1 MILNNSIKKKIQTA
15 VTLALISSGII
26 PAVKAEVNDANV
38 DNPAGTTIDQGLG
51 TKAVDLDNGSTFTI
65 TNAGTISA
73 SGSNN
78 TMISINVDSSTTV
91 STLTNSGT
99 ILGETTTTS
108 YRAGRGISIDSHASI
123 GTLTNSGT
131 ITGQGR
137 WYDGRGIYM
146 SSTNGTLSSFI
157 NTSSGIIQGIS
168 GEGIN
173 GGQTNRGYVAIGA
186 SLFASDSISTT
197 FDNDGII
204 RGLSDT
210 SYARGVLESN
220 KVGTFDNSGTIL
232 GQTDTHDAMGMESAY
247 YGARSMDTLNNSG
260 TISGVT
266 GTSDATGIKLE
277 KSSYGTIN
285 NSGTINATATTSASY
300 GVYLY
305 GFSGGDATI
314 TNFNNTGTI
323 SASSGTT
330 NSYGFLFAG
339 YGDGLVTNFT
349 NTGTI
354 SSSVGSGSDVFDIYL
369 NATGG
374 MYGTPDPTITNLNNS
389 QGKDGNDVLTYKG
402 KLPTNYNVIVNSTSD
417 YGQISFNSAT
427 GTTNFGVYNTSTLS
441 GGTTYASVIQ
451 GIATAKIGATRTG
464 TLGSCSWTLQLQDG
478 ETTVWDLVIA
488 ITEGCGTEQESSS
501 AEESSSRTS
510 YSLRIIS
517 NKRSEI
523 AAILEAMNTAGTNS
537 ALTSAL
543 DGLSDVEFNK
553 ALSQIEGVTI
563 KSVNGNSFQK
573 HSSFKRAVSST
584 LSAPSVSSLTKNNY
598 ASLNFSDLRLSNEQ
612 NQFHVHSFNDFDFKS
627 LAKIYENK
635 DLFSLKSKDST
646 LFIRTFAD
654 NLNQNKFDDNI
665 GYEATTVGFLIGNE
679 NNPTNE
685 INQGWSIGYS
695 DSDSDF
701 DESQGDSQSKTIH
714 AMLYQKQEFDN
725 YTLSLNLGS
734 YLSRSDMDRKITEG
748 VSQTLNS
755 RAYNYGFD
763 VTAGISHSYELK
775 NEYIFTPSFSTNIGY
790 IIQDDLDES
799 GGSVAL
805 TVDNDNLLIVKPEI
819 GFALDKKFKNTE
831 NQSKTFGF
839 SVYGSYE
846 DKLDGTTSNAK
857 IKGSD
862 SSFKIV
868 DENTDDVFIST
879 GLGYTSFDKIKN
891 AEYNLGV
898 YHTQNDDNDLNSL
911 LLSLNFIQKF

>member
-1 MILNNSIKKKIQTA
+1 MCITASMILNNSIKKKIQTA
-15 VTLALISSGII
+15 VTIALIISGII
-26 PAVKAEVNDANV
+26 PAVKAEVADQSV
-38 DNPAGTTIDQGLG
+38 DNPAGTTIDRGSG
-51 TKAVDLDNGSTFTI
+51 VWAVDLDNGNTFTI

-73 SGSNN
+73 SGAISNL
-78 TMISINVDSSTTV
+78 IAIDV
-91 STLTNSGT
+91 TNANT
-99 ILGETTTTS
+99 ILS
-108 YRAGRGISIDSHASI
+108 
-123 GTLTNSGT
+123 TLTNSGT
-131 ITGQGR
+131 ITGETTTSSHYNGKGVNIGANASMGSLTNSGTIKGKGNR
-137 WYDGRGIYM
+137 YNGYGILM
-146 SSTNGTLSSFI
+146 NSTNGTLSSFT
-157 NTSSGIIQGIS
+157 NTSSGIIEGIS

-173 GGQTNRGYVAIGA
+173 GGDTYGSNAYGSYIN
-186 SLFASDSISTT
+186 SSDSIAATL
-197 FDNDGII
+197 DNDGII
-204 RGLSDT
+204 RGLSDLHT
-210 SYARGVLESN
+210 AQGLHLRSKFS
-220 KVGTFDNSGTIL
+220 TIDNSGTIL
-232 GQTDTHDAMGMESAY
+232 GQTDTYMAYGMET
-247 YGARSMDTLNNSG
+247 GKTGRPITTLNNSG
-260 TISGVT
+260 TVSGVT
-266 GTSDATGIKLE
+266 GWNQAYGLYNSASI
-277 KSSYGTIN
+277 GTIN
-285 NSGTINATATTSASY
+285 NSGIINATASTNKSY

-305 GFSGGDATI
+305 ANNSDMTV

-323 SASSGTT
+323 LASSGTHT
-330 NSYGFLFAG
+330 SYGIELKGSSQDTA
-339 YGDGLVTNFT
+339 VTNFT

-354 SSSVGSGSDVFDIYL
+354 SSSVGSGSNFDIYL
-369 NATGG
+369 NASSG
-374 MYGTPDPTITNLNNS
+374 DHTITNLNNS

-417 YGQISFNSAT
+417 YGQISFDSAT
-427 GTTNFGVYNTSTLS
+427 GTTDFGVYNTSTLS
-441 GGTTYASVIQ
+441 GGTTYESVIQ
-451 GIATAKIGATRTG
+451 GIATAKIGTTRTG
-464 TLGSCSWTLQLQDG
+464 TFGAYSWTLQLQDG

-488 ITEGCGTEQESSS
+488 NTRTGYTSRITT
-501 AEESSSRTS
+501 
-510 YSLRIIS
+510 
-517 NKRSEI
+517 NKKSKI

-537 ALTSAL
+537 AVTSAL
-543 DGLSDVEFNK
+543 DGLSDAKFNK
-553 ALSQIEGVTI
+553 ALSQIEGVTV
-563 KSVNGNSFQK
+563 KSMNGNSFQK

-584 LSAPSVSSLTKNNY
+584 LSAPSVSSLAKNNY
-598 ASLNFSDLRLSNEQ
+598 TSLNFSDLGLLNEQ

-627 LAKIYENK
+627 LAKIYKNK
-635 DLFSLKSKDST
+635 DLFSLKGKDST

-654 NLNQNKFDDNI
+654 NLNQDKVDDNI

-685 INQGWSIGYS
+685 IKQGWSIGYS

-799 GGSVAL
+799 GGSMAL

-868 DENTDDVFIST
+868 DENTDDVFISS

-891 AEYNLGV
+891 VEYNLGV

-911 LLSLNFIQKF
+911 ILSLNFIEKF

>member
-1 MILNNSIKKKIQTA
+1 MCITASMILNNSIKKKIQTA
-15 VTLALISSGII
+15 ATIALIISGII
-26 PAVKAEVNDANV
+26 PAVKAEVANQNV
-38 DNPAGTTIDQGLG
+38 DNPAGTTIDQGSGLM
-51 TKAVDLDNGSTFTI
+51 AVDLDNGSTFTI

-73 SGSNN
+73 SGASDN
-78 TMISINVDSSTTV
+78 MEAINVDTANTTL

-99 ILGETTTTS
+99 ITAETTRS
-108 YRAGRGISIDSHASI
+108 SDDNYGKGISIDINASMGSLI
-123 GTLTNSGT
+123 NSGT
-131 ITGQGR
+131 ITGKGKQNNG
-137 WYDGRGIYM
+137 YGIRM
-146 SSTNGTLSSFI
+146 SSTNGTLTSI
-157 NTSSGIIQGIS
+157 TNTSTGIIEGIS

-173 GGQTNRGYVAIGA
+173 GGDTYAHSAYGSFIN
-186 SLFASDSISTT
+186 SSDSIAATL
-197 FDNDGII
+197 DNDGII
-204 RGLSDT
+204 RGLSDLHT
-210 SYARGVLESN
+210 AQGLHLRSKFS
-220 KVGTFDNSGTIL
+220 TIDNSGTIL
-232 GQTDTHDAMGMESAY
+232 GQTDTYKAYGMET
-247 YGARSMDTLNNSG
+247 GKTGRPITTLNNSG
-260 TISGVT
+260 TVSGVT
-266 GTSDATGIKLE
+266 GWNQAYGLYNSASI
-277 KSSYGTIN
+277 GTIN
-285 NSGTINATATTSASY
+285 NSGIINATASTNKSY
-300 GVYLY
+300 GVVL
-305 GFSGGDATI
+305 DANNSDMTV

-323 SASSGTT
+323 SASSGTHT
-330 NSYGFLFAG
+330 SYGIELKGSSQDTAI
-339 YGDGLVTNFT
+339 TNFT

-354 SSSVGSGSDVFDIYL
+354 SSSVGSGSNFDIYL
-369 NATGG
+369 NASSG
-374 MYGTPDPTITNLNNS
+374 DHTITNLNNS

-402 KLPTNYNVIVNSTSD
+402 KLPTNNNVIVNSTSD

-427 GTTNFGVYNTSTLS
+427 GTTNFGVHSTSTLS
-441 GGTTYASVIQ
+441 GGTTYESVIQ
-451 GIATAKIGATRTG
+451 GLATAKIGATRTG
-464 TLGSCSWTLQLQDG
+464 TFGAYTWTLQLQDG
-478 ETTVWDLVIA
+478 ETTVWDLVVENTRTGYTSR
-488 ITEGCGTEQESSS
+488 ITT
-501 AEESSSRTS
+501 
-510 YSLRIIS
+510 
-517 NKRSEI
+517 NKKSKI

-537 ALTSAL
+537 AVTSAL
-543 DGLSDVEFNK
+543 DGLSDVKFNK
-553 ALSQIEGVTI
+553 ALSQIEGVTV
-563 KSVNGNSFQK
+563 KSMNGNSFQK

-598 ASLNFSDLRLSNEQ
+598 ASLNFSDLGISNEQ

-627 LAKIYENK
+627 LAKIYKNK
-635 DLFSLKSKDST
+635 DLFTLKSKDST

-654 NLNQNKFDDNI
+654 NLNQNKVDDNI
-665 GYEATTVGFLIGNE
+665 GYETTTVGFLIGNE

-714 AMLYQKQEFDN
+714 AMLYQKQEFDK

-799 GGSVAL
+799 GGSMAL
-805 TVDNDNLLIVKPEI
+805 TVDNNNLLIVKPEI

-846 DKLDGTTSNAK
+846 DKLDGTTSKAK

-862 SSFKIV
+862 SSFNIV
-868 DENTDDVFIST
+868 DENTDDVFISS

-911 LLSLNFIQKF
+911 ILSLNFIQKF

>member
-1 MILNNSIKKKIQTA
+1 MIITACMILNNSIKKKIQTA
-15 VTLALISSGII
+15 VTIALIISGII
-26 PAVKAEVNDANV
+26 PAVKAEVADQSV
-38 DNPAGTTIDQGLG
+38 DNPAGTTIDRGSG
-51 TKAVDLDNGSTFTI
+51 TWAVDLDNGNTFTI

-73 SGSNN
+73 SGAISNL
-78 TMISINVDSSTTV
+78 IAIDV
-91 STLTNSGT
+91 TNANT
-99 ILGETTTTS
+99 ILS
-108 YRAGRGISIDSHASI
+108 
-123 GTLTNSGT
+123 TLTNSGT
-131 ITGQGR
+131 ITGETTTSSHYNGKGVNIGANASMGSLINSGTIKGKGNR
-137 WYDGRGIYM
+137 YNGYGILM
-146 SSTNGTLSSFI
+146 NSTNGTLSSFT
-157 NTSSGIIQGIS
+157 NTSSGIIEGIS

-173 GGQTNRGYVAIGA
+173 GGDTYGSNAYGSYIN
-186 SLFASDSISTT
+186 SSDSIAATL
-197 FDNDGII
+197 DNDGII
-204 RGLSDT
+204 RGLSDVNT
-210 SYARGVLESN
+210 GVGLHLRS
-220 KVGTFDNSGTIL
+220 KFSTIDNSGTIL
-232 GQTDTHDAMGMESAY
+232 GQTDGYMAYGMQT
-247 YGARSMDTLNNSG
+247 GILGRPITTLNNSG
-260 TISGVT
+260 TVSGVA
-266 GTSDATGIKLE
+266 GGNMAYGLYNSASI
-277 KSSYGTIN
+277 GTIN
-285 NSGTINATATTSASY
+285 NSGIINATASTNKSY

-305 GFSGGDATI
+305 ANNSDMTV

-323 SASSGTT
+323 SASSGTHT
-330 NSYGFLFAG
+330 SYGIELKGSSQDTAI
-339 YGDGLVTNFT
+339 TNFT

-354 SSSVGSGSDVFDIYL
+354 SSSVGSGSNFDIYL
-369 NATGG
+369 NARSG
-374 MYGTPDPTITNLNNS
+374 DHTITNLNNS

-417 YGQISFNSAT
+417 YGQISFDSAT
-427 GTTNFGVYNTSTLS
+427 GTTDFGVYNTSTLS
-441 GGTTYASVIQ
+441 GGTTYESVIQ
-451 GIATAKIGATRTG
+451 GIATAKIGTTRTG
-464 TLGSCSWTLQLQDG
+464 TFGAYSWTLQLQDG
-478 ETTVWDLVIA
+478 ETTVWDLVVKN
-488 ITEGCGTEQESSS
+488 TRTGYT
-501 AEESSSRTS
+501 SRIS
-510 YSLRIIS
+510 S
-517 NKRSEI
+517 NKKSKI

-537 ALTSAL
+537 AVTSAL
-543 DGLSDVEFNK
+543 DGLSDAKFNK
-553 ALSQIEGVTI
+553 ALSQIEGVTV
-563 KSVNGNSFQK
+563 KSMNGNSFQK

-598 ASLNFSDLRLSNEQ
+598 ASLNFSDLGLLNEQ

-627 LAKIYENK
+627 LAKIYKNK
-635 DLFSLKSKDST
+635 DLFSLKGKDST

-654 NLNQNKFDDNI
+654 NLNQDKVDDNI

-685 INQGWSIGYS
+685 IKQGWSIGYS

-799 GGSVAL
+799 GGSMAL

-846 DKLDGTTSNAK
+846 DKLDGTTSKAK

-868 DENTDDVFIST
+868 DENTDDVFISS

-911 LLSLNFIQKF
+911 LLSLNFIQNF